1 MEKWIQNNYDHISN
15 VGSSISAVL
24 LSMLANYLYTMLSL
38 PEERAKVSNICI
50 IIVLIIISFG
60 IILALSHLFA
70 HIKKSIFKDSDYNRY
85 IQKAYL
91 AIQDYSYESQNFYRE
106 IDNENIYKCFLHN
119 IQLMVDKCY
128 DFFVSS
134 FSSGKILVKDVKFEV
149 TFMTK
154 SYKDSHITIPCS
166 CNREKR
172 TPTSMLYRNENPT
185 IYDNTVTAEVYKEY
199 EEHRKP
205 TFRIIEDTTT
215 TDKVTYNF
223 IYENQKSRIKSSV
236 VMPILSHKN
245 ELLGTLVVHCDTPKF
260 FEEKQKNFWY
270 EILQLFACEIG
281 KNMSLLDSTV
291 QKDKVP
297 F

>member
-1 MEKWIQNNYDHISN
+1 M
-15 VGSSISAVL
+15 
-24 LSMLANYLYTMLSL
+24 
-38 PEERAKVSNICI
+38 
-50 IIVLIIISFG
+50 
-60 IILALSHLFA
+60 
-70 HIKKSIFKDSDYNRY
+70 FKDSDYNRY

-91 AIQDYSYESQNFYRE
+91 AIQDYSYESQNFNLE
-106 IDNENIYKCFLHN
+106 VDGNSIDKYFLHN

-134 FSSGKILVKDVKFEV
+134 YSSDKILVDDTKFEV

-172 TPTSMLYRNENPT
+172 TPTSMLYRDENPT

-205 TFRIIEDTTT
+205 TFRIIEDTTIA
-215 TDKVTYNF
+215 DRVQYNF
-223 IYENQKSRIKSSV
+223 IYENQKARIKSSV
-236 VMPILSHKN
+236 VIPVLSHKN
-245 ELLGTLVVHCDTPKF
+245 ELLGTLVVHCDTPNF
-260 FEEKQKNFWY
+260 FKEEKRNFWF

-281 KNMSLLDSTV
+281 KNKSLLDSTM
-291 QKDKVP
+291 QEDKVP